1 MEKTTGRIE
10 FEFHSDNYPDI
21 DLTFYCDEDLTLGEL
36 ASFFRKF
43 AFAMGYAEE
52 SINEYVKEDETF

>member
-1 MEKTTGRIE
+1 MENSNARIE
-10 FEFHSDNYPDI
+10 LEFNSDDYPDI

-52 SINEYVKEDETF
+52 SINEYIKEE